1 MTKIEFETHL
11 RMVKA
16 MLDSK
21 NYELLKQV
29 IDESLKSS
37 AKDNKKAAKNQKKN
51 NAI

>member
-21 NYELLKQV
+21 NYELLSKV
-29 IDESLKSS
+29 IEESLKSS
-37 AKDNKKAAKNQKKN
+37 ERNSKRNSRKTKDEE
-51 NAI
+51 